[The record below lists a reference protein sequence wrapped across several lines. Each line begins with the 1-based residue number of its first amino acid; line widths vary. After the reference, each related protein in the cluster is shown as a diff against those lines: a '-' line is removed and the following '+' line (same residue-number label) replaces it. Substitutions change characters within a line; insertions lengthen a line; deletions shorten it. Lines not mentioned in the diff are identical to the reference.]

1 MTSVYIRS
9 PQSQRAGYLT
19 PVFYQN
25 GADGRP
31 VGASACKD
39 ITKGNNSSA
48 AIGGYSAQQGYD
60 AVTGWGSPIGTKLL
74 DALAGDRL
82 TNSQSEESGRKP
94 GDENRKGHARSPLAG
109 DRNFKMNAI

>member
-19 PVFYQN
+19 SVSYQN

-39 ITKGNNSSA
+39 ITKGDISSA
-48 AIGGYSAQQGYD
+48 AIGVHTAQQGND

-74 DALAGDRL
+74 DASRGID
-82 TNSQSEESGRKP
+82 
-94 GDENRKGHARSPLAG
+94 
-109 DRNFKMNAI
+109 